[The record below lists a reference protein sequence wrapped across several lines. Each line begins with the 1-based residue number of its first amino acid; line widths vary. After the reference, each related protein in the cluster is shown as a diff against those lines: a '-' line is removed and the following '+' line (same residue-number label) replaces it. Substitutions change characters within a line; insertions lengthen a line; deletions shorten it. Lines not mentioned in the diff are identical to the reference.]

1 MKTSGPVAD
10 TLPPIKGFLP
20 SSLIEWE
27 GKVAAAVFLP
37 GCNFRCP
44 FCHATDLVLGADKLN
59 TIPFD
64 AVARHL
70 EANRGWIDGVV
81 LSGGEPTL
89 HAGLAHLIEA
99 LRTLVPG
106 IKLDSNGASPEALDA
121 LVQKGLID
129 FVSMDVKAPLGEAY
143 QRATGGVG
151 VDCADIQRSIA
162 LLRDGGIG
170 HEFRTTVVPGLH
182 TQADVVAIARL
193 LGPGERLVLQQFA
206 PLNCLDPSLNE
217 RKPYGRDALRDMAR
231 AAAEHVASCHL
242 RGEQASQLPA
252 AEAGRT
258 PS

>member
-1 MKTSGPVAD
+1 MAD

-27 GKVAAAVFLP
+27 GKVSSGVFLP

-44 FCHATDLVLGADKLN
+44 FCHATDLVLAADKLD

-81 LSGGEPTL
+81 VSGGEPTL
-89 HAGLAHLIEA
+89 HAGLADLIEA
-99 LRTLVPG
+99 LRPLAPG
-106 IKLDSNGASPEALDA
+106 IKLDSNGSNPQVLDA
-121 LVQKGLID
+121 LVRKGRID
-129 FVSMDVKAPLGEAY
+129 FVSLDVKAPLGEAY

-151 VDCADIQRSIA
+151 VDCAAIQRSIA
-162 LLRDGGIG
+162 LLRDSGIG

-182 TQADVVAIARL
+182 SRADVVAIARL
-193 LGPGERLVLQQFA
+193 LGPDERLVLQQFA

-217 RKPYGRDALRDMAR
+217 RKPYGRDALRDMAQ

-242 RGEQASQLPA
+242 RGEQESQLAA
-252 AEAGRT
+252 AEGGRT